1 MGLSNKFALRWLSLS
16 KPPQVELFEHPLF
29 SFRFNFEFFNFKQW
43 QGSRGLDFVQP
54 LRVFL
59 RKLVYLLVREDAH
72 GLPLPLVVAGIVRA
86 GVASSEA

>member
-1 MGLSNKFALRWLSLS
+1 MLSPGKSPVLINKH
-16 KPPQVELFEHPLF
+16 K
-29 SFRFNFEFFNFKQW
+29 RFNLEFFNFKQW